1 MDLAGCGGWLAA
13 HYTNLSSLNTF
24 NSLQYKHA
32 SFAPDLAQLRLA
44 KTRVDEILVQLI
56 I

>member
-1 MDLAGCGGWLAA
+1 MDLAGCVGWLAP

-44 KTRVDEILVQLI
+44 KTKVSAVLIQLI